1 MIAPWITQ
9 APFDPLE
16 AIRAGTSAG
25 LQLRSQDQQAAAQAI
40 AQQLAQQRAQAFD
53 QDAAARLRYNYDAL
67 AATQEERK
75 RKEALLR
82 DPESPVNRLRASH
95 DDLLKRHYDRLDTND
110 AERLKQG
117 KVHFG
122 PDGLVLRENPDGTV
136 TTLQPPTPKKQREIW
151 DTITEETPAI
161 PGRPAKKHWFS
172 PDTPEVPAI
181 PKRVTRKHVPRSG
194 VSTEGP
200 KRFKRNAEGKLVIDD
215 SPAPE
220 HGTDLEEDD
229 GEE

>member
-1 MIAPWITQ
+1 MIAPWILN
-9 APFDPLE
+9 APFDALD

-25 LQLRSQDQQAAAQAI
+25 LQLRSQDQHAAAQAV
-40 AQQLAQQRAQAFD
+40 AQQLAQQRAQASD

-82 DPESPVNRLRASH
+82 DPESPANRLRASH
-95 DDLLKRHYDRLDTND
+95 DDLLKRHYDRLDAND
-110 AERLKQG
+110 AEKLKQG

-136 TTLQPPTPKKQREIW
+136 VTLQPPTPKKQREIW
-151 DTITEETPAI
+151 DTITEEYPAV
-161 PGRPAKKHWFS
+161 PGRPAQEHWYGNK
-172 PDTPEVPAI
+172 PEIKEI
-181 PKRVTRKHVPRSG
+181 PKRTLRKHVPRSG

-220 HGTDLEEDD
+220 HGTDMENDD
-229 GEE
+229 TE